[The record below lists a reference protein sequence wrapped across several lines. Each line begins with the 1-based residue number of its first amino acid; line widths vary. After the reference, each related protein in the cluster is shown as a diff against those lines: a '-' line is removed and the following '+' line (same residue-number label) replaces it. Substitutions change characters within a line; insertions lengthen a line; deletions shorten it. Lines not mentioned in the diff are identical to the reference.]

1 MPKERKIHLSV
12 IKTKTLDRNI
22 IFISAPEITSGDE
35 NNNTIAI
42 LLDSSWMIQDAEYFI
57 TFFTTDEE
65 DGIIKKL
72 DVQDR
77 LCVCSVP
84 DKAVKNEGSF
94 YFGLFAKAPDG
105 TVKTSAI
112 ASYAVRKGIITDS
125 QGEDTLSML
134 AMKNKFI
141 DLINSNTYDTLL
153 SPEMDFDNEIDPTF
167 TNYMSNL
174 HLADYKYTSIVDS
187 LFEIIKKFI
196 DTDAEKI
203 DDPDFAPLIYYLI
216 VYEYV
221 KNASSQVSS
230 DSAGDDLDPISSP
243 NQELLTSLQEDVSAA
258 LSNLNALANRV
269 YSYTHSAV
277 VTDDLEKDY
286 QDIITANPDLANVSA
301 VGLLAILSD
310 GGTVTA
316 QGNRMFING
325 TEEQTDY
332 SFSGENSQNGIEF
345 IKVWFFENNGSLS
358 PKKPDGIVT
367 KIISKTKS
375 ATPDLSN
382 DFFDYVNEIAYDTI
396 PAKAPIAV
404 EKQHNLSTV
413 SGSDFVSAAVKEYSC
428 NAANLSSVYTA
439 LINNTSVKKVSFP
452 FLTKIDTPPNYFNSA
467 RFFSGCTNLED
478 FDFPSLSRIENT
490 LIAATCPFYGV
501 KSLTLPESVSYV
513 GKWTINAAGKVH
525 LKCKDAE
532 FNNDWFYQNPPSRFT
547 MCSDWGASINISKI
561 AVNAWMLSDYIDL
574 MTNKLRDM
582 TATEETRTLT
592 IPSAMLTSLQADT
605 DGLAAIEAA
614 TDKGWTIGG
623 A

>member
-1 MPKERKIHLSV
+1 MANEILSQLFENQKIQMQRDAALRES
-12 IKTKTLDRNI
+12 
-22 IFISAPEITSGDE
+22 
-35 NNNTIAI
+35 
-42 LLDSSWMIQDAEYFI
+42 LDSKVTNALSRVLNDDAA
-57 TFFTTDEE
+57 
-65 DGIIKKL
+65 L
-72 DVQDR
+72 
-77 LCVCSVP
+77 
-84 DKAVKNEGSF
+84 
-94 YFGLFAKAPDG
+94 
-105 TVKTSAI
+105 
-112 ASYAVRKGIITDS
+112 
-125 QGEDTLSML
+125 
-134 AMKNKFI
+134 
-141 DLINSNTYDTLL
+141 
-153 SPEMDFDNEIDPTF
+153 NEIKE
-167 TNYMSNL
+167 NI
-174 HLADYKYTSIVDS
+174 AYTIEQFDS
-187 LFEIIKKFI
+187 L
-196 DTDAEKI
+196 A
-203 DDPDFAPLIYYLI
+203 
-216 VYEYV
+216 
-221 KNASSQVSS
+221 Q
-230 DSAGDDLDPISSP
+230 
-243 NQELLTSLQEDVSAA
+243 
-258 LSNLNALANRV
+258 RV
-269 YSYTHSAV
+269 YGYTHEAI
-277 VTDDLEKDY
+277 VTDNLEKDY
-286 QDIITANPDLANVSA
+286 QDITTANPDLANVSA

-310 GGTVTA
+310 GDTVTA
-316 QGNRMFING
+316 QKNRLFINAV
-325 TEEQTDY
+325 ESKDDKDKPKDY
-332 SFSGENSQNGIEF
+332 SFSGKNSQNGIEF
-345 IKVWFFENNGSLS
+345 IKVWFFEKDGSLS
-358 PKKPDGIVT
+358 PKKPGGTVT

-413 SGSDFVSAAVKEYSC
+413 SGSDYVSAAVKEYSC

-513 GKWTINAAGKVH
+513 GKWTIYAAGKVH

-592 IPSAMLTSLQADT
+592 IPSAMLTAMQADT